1 MRKEIP
7 RIPDFWCL
15 PCKSNSTKSR
25 CMLHQHLAQK
35 QQLKILPQQIQLLN
49 LFHLNTI
56 ELEHRIEQEIEENPL
71 LEENAPEENEEVDK
85 FAKEDAQDF
94 SDWEEHGY
102 DDVPDYKTEYENY
115 FNTEKVPDRPLPETA
130 DFREVLKQQFKL
142 MYTNDRDIQL
152 ATYLIDSLNEN
163 GLLDQELVA
172 VADDLS
178 FRNNTWIEISDLE
191 ESLSKIQQLDPPGI
205 GARSIR
211 ECLLLQLNRMNVK
224 RPDVKMAIRLLEEHF
239 PDLGSRNMDRIM
251 QNLKI
256 EDDELRIVLQLL
268 ASLKMKPITENT
280 ESFQPNQQIMPDFIV
295 NLDGD
300 ELEVSL
306 YRQRSSTLH
315 INQSWM
321 ENVKTTEGNKQADKA
336 TKQYLRNKLNA
347 AQWFVSA
354 IKQRESTMLK
364 VVRAIVKLQYEYF
377 KEGDI
382 KLIKPMILKNIAEMV
397 GVDISTVSR
406 ITCNKYVSTHFGTLL
421 LKDIFTEG
429 IINQEGETISNRVIQ
444 TTIEEVIET
453 EDKQKPFTDQ
463 QLVAILSQKGFSIA
477 RRTVAK
483 YRELLQI
490 PVAQMRAL
498 WA

>member
-1 MRKEIP
+1 
-7 RIPDFWCL
+7 
-15 PCKSNSTKSR
+15 
-25 CMLHQHLAQK
+25 MLHQNLTQK

-56 ELEHRIEQEIEENPL
+56 ELEHRIQQELEENPL
-71 LEENAPEENEEVDK
+71 LEESASEENADVDK
-85 FAKEDAQDF
+85 YSKDAVQDYK
-94 SDWEEHGY
+94 DWDEYGY

-115 FNTEKVPDRPLPETA
+115 FNNEKVPERPLPESA
-130 DFREVLKQQFKL
+130 DFREALKQQFKL
-142 MYTNDRDIQL
+142 MNTDEWETTL
-152 ATYLIDSLNEN
+152 AIYLIDSLNDV
-163 GLLDQELVA
+163 GMLDQELSA
-172 VADDLS
+172 MADDLS
-178 FRNNTWIEISDLE
+178 FRHKKWIEVGELE
-191 ESLSKIQQLDPPGI
+191 NILLKIQDLDPAGI

-211 ECLLLQLNRMNVK
+211 ECLKLQLCRMNQK
-224 RPDVKMAIRLLEEHF
+224 RPDVKTALRLLEEHF
-239 PDLGSRNMDRIM
+239 SDLGSRNMDKIM
-251 QNLKI
+251 HHLHI
-256 EDDELRIVLQLL
+256 DDEELKIVLQLL
-268 ASLKMKPITENT
+268 ASLKMKPITEGT
-280 ESFQPNQQIMPDFIV
+280 ESFQANQQIMPDFIV
-295 NLDGD
+295 TMDGD

-306 YRQRSSTLH
+306 YRQRSATLH

-321 ENVKTTEGNKQADKA
+321 ENVKSTEENTHTDKA
-336 TKQYLRNKLNA
+336 TRQYLRNKLNA

-364 VVRAIVKLQYEYF
+364 VVRAIVKLQHEYF
-377 KEGDI
+377 REGDI
-382 KLIKPMILKNIAEMV
+382 KLIKPMILKNVAEMV

-429 IINQEGETISNRVIQ
+429 IINQQGETISNRVIQ
-444 TTIEEVIET
+444 NAIEEVIET
-453 EDKQKPFTDQ
+453 EDKQKPYTDQ
-463 QLVAILSQKGFSIA
+463 QLVAILSEKGFSIA